1 MPGHKNLVHQS
12 STTTGTGNFT
22 LAAVNGK
29 QSFATAF
36 GTGSGNKFDYFI
48 SNRGGA
54 EWERGIGYMSSS
66 TVMVRETVLES
77 TNANAA
83 VNFSAGTK
91 DVTHDIP
98 AGEQMRGPI
107 SSTALAQARFTD
119 TSGRVLEG
127 VAIGGK
133 RLKAIT
139 RITASTTYNTPAGV
153 TALLVKAVGGG
164 GAGGSGAGG
173 GSNYSAGGGG
183 GGGAYGEVWVG
194 SPAASYGVTIGAAG
208 SPSAAGANDGGNGG
222 TTSFGSLLN
231 LGGGR
236 GGFAGSA
243 ATTSR
248 VAAGG
253 AGGVVTTGGDFSYD
267 GVKGYPGF
275 VVTAAWRSGG
285 AGGNSPFGS
294 PGGDRSIS
302 NTGTS
307 NAGRDAFGYGA
318 GGSGAMAGTSSSQ
331 QGGAGSPGYVEV
343 WEFVDW

>member
-29 QSFATAF
+29 QSFSTAF

-66 TVMVRETVLES
+66 TVLVRDQVLES

-98 AGEQMRGPI
+98 AGEQMRGPS

-119 TSGRVLEG
+119 TSGRILEG

-153 TALLVKAVGGG
+153 TALLVKAVG
-164 GAGGSGAGG
+164 AGG
-173 GSNYSAGGGG
+173 GGGGGDSTAGYGVGGGG
-183 GGGAYGEVWVG
+183 GGGAYGEVWVA
-194 SPAASYGVTIGAAG
+194 SPASSYAVGIGSAGGGGGGSGASGSAGGDTTFGA
-208 SPSAAGANDGGNGG
+208 
-222 TTSFGSLLN
+222 LLN
-231 LGGGR
+231 LGGGS
-236 GGFAGSA
+236 GGGGQTQG
-243 ATTSR
+243 TTTA

-253 AGGVVTTGGDFSYD
+253 AAGTVTTGGDRSHD
-267 GVKGYPGF
+267 GFRGGDGIRFAGSP
-275 VVTAAWRSGG
+275 RISGGGANGPFG
-285 AGGNSPFGS
+285 AGGGS
-294 PGGDRSIS
+294 IVYN
-302 NTGTS
+302 NTGS
-307 NAGRDAFGYGA
+307 NQGGRSASGYGA
-318 GGSGAMAGTSSSQ
+318 GGGGAVAGNADQS
-331 QGGAGSPGYVEV
+331 GGAGSPGYVEV